1 MGYISQNAMPSVSS
15 PSNRLRLIF
24 RILFRILFESFF
36 IILYFREIVKKKT
49 CFSSQVVIK
58 YKGNAKRKEFLA

>member
-15 PSNRLRLIF
+15 PSNRLRQIF
-24 RILFRILFESFF
+24 RILFVSFF